1 MGAKRKAWTSFDMW
15 IVRGRKQVS
24 REGIH
29 WGDQRDVWTFRQKY
43 LVGVWVTREAFGE
56 GVSPH
61 NTDSGVTNVN
71 LTTTEKNKIAV
82 LLESRGR
89 RNA

>member
-1 MGAKRKAWTSFDMW
+1 M
-15 IVRGRKQVS
+15 
-24 REGIH
+24 
-29 WGDQRDVWTFRQKY
+29 
-43 LVGVWVTREAFGE
+43 REAFGE
-56 GVSPH
+56 GVSAQ
-61 NTDSGVTNVN
+61 NTDSGVPNVN

>member
-1 MGAKRKAWTSFDMW
+1 MCGPS
-15 IVRGRKQVS
+15 G
-24 REGIH
+24 
-29 WGDQRDVWTFRQKY
+29 
-43 LVGVWVTREAFGE
+43 LVGVRVTREAFGG
-56 GVSPH
+56 GVSAQ

>member
-1 MGAKRKAWTSFDMW
+1 MW
-15 IVRGRKQVS
+15 ITSIRKQVS
-24 REGIH
+24 RGGIH

-43 LVGVWVTREAFGE
+43 LVGVGVMREAFGE
-56 GVSPH
+56 GVSAQ
-61 NTDSGVTNVN
+61 NTDSGVPNVN